1 MAADYILPWSEDD
14 PLAAVAG
21 EPPKAVQA
29 LHDYAA
35 LGPGRSLPLLIERY
49 RSGMQGASPTVRL
62 TTVREWSAAWHWQDR
77 VAAFDEL
84 ERKREREAAAA
95 LRAERAKVLADRNWE
110 LSQKLTERALAML
123 DFPLATVEQVTKT
136 RQGKDGKTTEIH
148 MNVVKPARWALRDA
162 AIIADVA
169 AKLAALAAGEPTER
183 TAHILGGLNPRDLED
198 MTLDQLLALR
208 AQVEKAGR

>member
-1 MAADYILPWSEDD
+1 MADDYVLPWDEAD

-21 EPPKAVQA
+21 EPSKAVQA

-35 LGPGRSLPLLIERY
+35 LGPGRSLPALIERY
-49 RSGMQGASPTVRL
+49 RNGMQGASPTVRL
-62 TTVREWSAAWHWQDR
+62 TTVREWSAAYHWQDR

-136 RQGKDGKTTEIH
+136 KQGKNGTTEIH
-148 MNVVKPARWALRDA
+148 MNVVKPGRWTFHTV
-162 AIIADVA
+162 AIMADVA
-169 AKLAALAAGEPTER
+169 AKLAALAAGEPTDR
-183 TAHILGGLNPRDLED
+183 TAQIFEGMNPRDLEKLS
-198 MTLDQLLALR
+198 LDELMVLR